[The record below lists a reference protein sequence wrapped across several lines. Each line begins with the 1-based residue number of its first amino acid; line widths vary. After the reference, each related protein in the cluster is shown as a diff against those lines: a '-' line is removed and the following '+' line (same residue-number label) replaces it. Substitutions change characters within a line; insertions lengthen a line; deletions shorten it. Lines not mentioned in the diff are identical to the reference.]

1 MNIESFVIPIL
12 DENHSKEVQ
21 LDLFSRGCCWWSC
34 GKKVNCTKAKF
45 LHVNEKKITYLDS
58 LDYLVEDDCP
68 PVLVISQADF
78 DLIAP
83 KSHSITIDGKTIE
96 LSEESYQNLKSQLCD

>member
-45 LHVNEKKITYLDS
+45 LHVNEKKNY
-58 LDYLVEDDCP
+58 V
-68 PVLVISQADF
+68 F
-78 DLIAP
+78 R
-83 KSHSITIDGKTIE
+83 
-96 LSEESYQNLKSQLCD
+96 